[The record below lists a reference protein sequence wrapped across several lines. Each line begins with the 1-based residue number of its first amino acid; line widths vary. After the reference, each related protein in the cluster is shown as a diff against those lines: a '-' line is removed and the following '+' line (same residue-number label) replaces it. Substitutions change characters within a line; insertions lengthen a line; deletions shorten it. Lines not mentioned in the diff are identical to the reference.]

1 MITIEPFVGPLT
13 IAIDAKSRPSSASVS
28 LPARFRVVVEPSLTV
43 KLSATATGASLTGVT
58 VRLTV
63 TVFEVAPL
71 RSSIVYVKLS
81 ATVSLPS
88 WV

>member
-1 MITIEPFVGPLT
+1 MLGPET
-13 IAIDAKSRPSSASVS
+13 IAIDVKSRPSSASVS

-81 ATVSLPS
+81 ETVSLPS